1 MPIIRLQSVSKKF
14 SRRQDGSRSLGS
26 FLWQGL
32 KGKKSE
38 DFWALRNI
46 DLSVERGERLAILG
60 RNGSGKTTLI
70 RLVARTLVPT
80 QGQVLV
86 EGSVAPLVSFTTG
99 FDLRLSGYDN
109 AFLRASLFGLSRKEI
124 DRLLPLVVEFAE
136 LEEAIHFPVETYSA
150 GMTARLG
157 FSLSVHMQADIY
169 LMDEGLS
176 TGDSLF
182 QKKAQQAMSE
192 RIRQDGTWVIVTHD
206 LEMARE
212 FCSRGIVLRNGE
224 IVAQGPVA
232 ELSGA
237 F

>member
-1 MPIIRLQSVSKKF
+1 MPVIRLQSVSKKF

-46 DLSVERGERLAILG
+46 DLVVERGERLAILG

-70 RLVARTLVPT
+70 RLVAQTLVPT
-80 QGQVLV
+80 TGKVIV

-109 AFLRASLFGLSRKEI
+109 AFLRASLFGLTRPEI
-124 DRLLPLVVEFAE
+124 DRLLPQVVEFAE

-169 LMDEGLS
+169 LMDEGLT

-182 QKKAQQAMSE
+182 QKKAQRAMSE
-192 RIRQDGTWVIVTHD
+192 RIRRDGTWVIVTHD
-206 LEMARE
+206 LDMASE
-212 FCSRGIVLRNGE
+212 FCSRGIVLQDGE